1 MDEKL
6 CTPKK
11 IKLIITIVNRGNGEK
26 ITNLYKEDN
35 IQYNLICLGR
45 GTANSEILDYLGLGE
60 TEKDIV
66 LSVVHEENV
75 QSVMQK
81 LNGKFNFSKPGNGIA
96 FTIPI
101 SSVDGIATL
110 DYICGLIENKKEW
123 ELWKLK

>member
-110 DYICGLIENKKEW
+110 DYICGLIENKKE
-123 ELWKLK
+123 

>member
-11 IKLIITIVNRGNGEK
+11 IKIIITIVNRGKAEK
-26 ITNLYKEDN
+26 VTELFKKHDIRFN
-35 IQYNLICLGR
+35 IICLGR

-66 LSVVHEENV
+66 ISVVHEENV
-75 QSVMQK
+75 QSVMQE
-81 LNGKFNFSKPGNGIA
+81 LNDKMKFSKPGNGIA

-101 SSVDGIATL
+101 TSVDGAVTL
-110 DYICGLIENKKEW
+110 DYICGLIDVKKEW
-123 ELWKLK
+123 ELWKIK